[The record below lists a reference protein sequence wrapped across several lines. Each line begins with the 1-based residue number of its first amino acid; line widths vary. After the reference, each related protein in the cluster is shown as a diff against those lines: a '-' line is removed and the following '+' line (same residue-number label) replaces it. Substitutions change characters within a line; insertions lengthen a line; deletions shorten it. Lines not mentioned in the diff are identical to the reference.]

1 MSSNPLLNLK
11 TLENVETLDSK
22 EMTIN
27 GTVNKLFVLTGI
39 VVLTAMYSWS
49 LMASG
54 YADKAN
60 MLMIGSSIA
69 GLILALITVFKP
81 NTSHIT
87 APAYA
92 ICEGLLVGAVSRAYA
107 SFMDGIVV
115 NAIGITILVLLS
127 MLFLY
132 KTRIIVM
139 TERLRSVIMISTF
152 AVFIFYLAGFIG
164 ALFGHPMTIF
174 NGGALGIGVSLLICV
189 IAAFNFIV
197 DFDFI
202 EKASEAKAPKYYEW
216 YGAFGILVTLVWLYF
231 EVLRLLA
238 QLANRD

>member
-81 NTSHIT
+81 NTST
-87 APAYA
+87 PP
-92 ICEGLLVGAVSRAYA
+92 ELAVL
-107 SFMDGIVV
+107 
-115 NAIGITILVLLS
+115 NANNKLPL
-127 MLFLY
+127 
-132 KTRIIVM
+132 
-139 TERLRSVIMISTF
+139 IS
-152 AVFIFYLAGFIG
+152 Y
-164 ALFGHPMTIF
+164 
-174 NGGALGIGVSLLICV
+174 S
-189 IAAFNFIV
+189 
-197 DFDFI
+197 
-202 EKASEAKAPKYYEW
+202 
-216 YGAFGILVTLVWLYF
+216 
-231 EVLRLLA
+231 
-238 QLANRD
+238 